1 MGLSEGGPSINVES
15 GRRTPAVAVKGL
27 ETVRTGSVCQGPLS
41 LEFEVSASVE
51 RRPHCMRNLHHP
63 RVDEVTLPDVLH
75 ALSDP
80 VRLKIV
86 RTLSERAEQSC
97 SAVEASVSKST
108 LSHHFKVLREA
119 GVTHTRV
126 NGTHRYV
133 SLRRDELEDRFPGL
147 LQSVLDASRIESQR
161 VAAA

>member
-1 MGLSEGGPSINVES
+1 
-15 GRRTPAVAVKGL
+15 
-27 ETVRTGSVCQGPLS
+27 
-41 LEFEVSASVE
+41 
-51 RRPHCMRNLHHP
+51 MRNLHHP
-63 RVDEVTLPDVLH
+63 RVDEVSLPDVLH

-80 VRLKIV
+80 VRLQIV
-86 RTLSERAEQSC
+86 RALSECEEQSC

-133 SLRRDELEDRFPGL
+133 SLRVDELEDRFPGL
-147 LQSVLDASRIESQR
+147 LRSVLEASRTESRR

>member
-1 MGLSEGGPSINVES
+1 L
-15 GRRTPAVAVKGL
+15 L
-27 ETVRTGSVCQGPLS
+27 
-41 LEFEVSASVE
+41 FDVSAAVE
-51 RRPHCMRNLHHP
+51 PTRRDLVRNLHHP
-63 RVDEVTLPDVLH
+63 RADEVTLPDLLH

-86 RTLSERAEQSC
+86 RALAEREEQSC

-119 GVTHTRV
+119 GLTHTRV

-133 SLRRDELEDRFPGL
+133 SLRADELEERFPGVL
-147 LQSVLDASRIESQR
+147 LSVLEASRSESQR
-161 VAAA
+161 AAAA

>member
-1 MGLSEGGPSINVES
+1 MWSPP
-15 GRRTPAVAVKGL
+15 GRP
-27 ETVRTGSVCQGPLS
+27 
-41 LEFEVSASVE
+41 
-51 RRPHCMRNLHHP
+51 RRPSRTRNEPDGAEPRTRCVRHPRRRGDSHVEAWSSNVRYGSNDRMRNLHHP

-80 VRLKIV
+80 VRLQIV
-86 RTLSERAEQSC
+86 RALSEREEQSC

-108 LSHHFKVLREA
+108 LSHHCKVLREA

-133 SLRRDELEDRFPGL
+133 SLRADELEDRFPGL
-147 LQSVLDASRIESQR
+147 LRSVLEASRTESQR
-161 VAAA
+161 AAAA

>member
-1 MGLSEGGPSINVES
+1 
-15 GRRTPAVAVKGL
+15 
-27 ETVRTGSVCQGPLS
+27 
-41 LEFEVSASVE
+41 
-51 RRPHCMRNLHHP
+51 MRILHHP
-63 RVDEVTLPDVLH
+63 RVDEVSLPDVLH

-80 VRLKIV
+80 VRLQIV
-86 RTLSERAEQSC
+86 RALAECEEQSC

-133 SLRRDELEDRFPGL
+133 SLRGDELEDRFPGL
-147 LQSVLDASRIESQR
+147 LRSVLNASRSESQR

>member
-1 MGLSEGGPSINVES
+1 MHFTRRRDPRDVEAWPSNVRYRS
-15 GRRTPAVAVKGL
+15 NDRMRT
-27 ETVRTGSVCQGPLS
+27 
-41 LEFEVSASVE
+41 
-51 RRPHCMRNLHHP
+51 LHHP
-63 RVDEVTLPDVLH
+63 RIDEITLPDVLH

-80 VRLKIV
+80 VRLQIV
-86 RTLSERAEQSC
+86 RALSEREEQSC

-133 SLRRDELEDRFPGL
+133 SLRADELEDRFPGL
-147 LQSVLDASRIESQR
+147 LRSVLEASRTETQPV
-161 VAAA
+161 VAA

>member
-1 MGLSEGGPSINVES
+1 MLFEASAAVEP
-15 GRRTPAVAVKGL
+15 RRDLV
-27 ETVRTGSVCQGPLS
+27 
-41 LEFEVSASVE
+41 
-51 RRPHCMRNLHHP
+51 RNLHHP

-86 RTLSERAEQSC
+86 RALAECQEQSC

-119 GVTHTRV
+119 GLTHTRV

-147 LQSVLDASRIESQR
+147 LRSVLEASRNESER
-161 VAAA
+161 AAAA

>member
-1 MGLSEGGPSINVES
+1 
-15 GRRTPAVAVKGL
+15 
-27 ETVRTGSVCQGPLS
+27 
-41 LEFEVSASVE
+41 
-51 RRPHCMRNLHHP
+51 MRNLHHP
-63 RVDEVTLPDVLH
+63 RADEVSLPDVLH

-80 VRLKIV
+80 VRLQIV
-86 RTLSERAEQSC
+86 RTLSEREEQSC

-133 SLRRDELEDRFPGL
+133 SLRRDDLEDRFPGL
-147 LQSVLDASRIESQR
+147 MRSVLEASRMESQR
-161 VAAA
+161 AAA

>member
-1 MGLSEGGPSINVES
+1 
-15 GRRTPAVAVKGL
+15 
-27 ETVRTGSVCQGPLS
+27 
-41 LEFEVSASVE
+41 
-51 RRPHCMRNLHHP
+51 
-63 RVDEVTLPDVLH
+63 
-75 ALSDP
+75 
-80 VRLKIV
+80 V

-133 SLRRDELEDRFPGL
+133 SLRGDELEDRFPGL

>member
-1 MGLSEGGPSINVES
+1 
-15 GRRTPAVAVKGL
+15 
-27 ETVRTGSVCQGPLS
+27 
-41 LEFEVSASVE
+41 
-51 RRPHCMRNLHHP
+51 MRNLHHP
-63 RVDEVTLPDVLH
+63 RIDEVSLPDVLH

-80 VRLKIV
+80 VRLQIV
-86 RTLSERAEQSC
+86 RALAEREEQSC

-133 SLRRDELEDRFPGL
+133 SLREEELENRFPGL
-147 LQSVLDASRIESQR
+147 LGSILAASRTGNCCM
-161 VAAA
+161 